1 MQNLQTLYNRFLKM
15 KERRQAWENLWKE
28 CYDYALPQRERD
40 SVYPGATQRPSDL
53 FDGTAEDAVVQLAS
67 SMFAELTP
75 PWSRWFNLKAGA
87 NNDSGLE
94 ASATLE
100 KIAEI
105 MQYNFDLSNFALEV
119 HQCFLDVVTA
129 GTASLLFEEARI
141 GDSSAF
147 HFKAVPL
154 TELYIDE
161 SASGRPD
168 ITFRRS
174 SANGSLLK
182 SRFPLASLPDEFMEK
197 LNKDSMSVAEI
208 LEAVLPRDTGGYEYT
223 AFIIS
228 DSFGFFGEGNFLLLK
243 KGVFSA
249 SPFINFRWQ
258 KVPGEVYGRSPVM
271 SALPD
276 IKTANKVVELILKN
290 AAISVTGIWQA
301 EDDGVLNPA
310 NIKLIPGAIIPKA
323 VGSKGLT
330 PLQAAGNFDVSQ
342 LVLSDL
348 RERIRHT
355 LLNDRLGQINSP
367 VMTATEVLERS
378 AAMARIL
385 GATYGR
391 IASELL
397 TPIIVR
403 AINILNRRGEIS
415 PVVIDGRAIKLEYAS
430 PLARKQARESAQ
442 NILYW
447 ISSVAQMGQSGF
459 AAVNLTETA
468 RKLGQILGVPQ
479 SLIKSDEE
487 VQTAAVIS
495 AAAEVLNNLNDER
508 NTADGK

>member
-1 MQNLQTLYNRFLKM
+1 
-15 KERRQAWENLWKE
+15 
-28 CYDYALPQRERD
+28 
-40 SVYPGATQRPSDL
+40 
-53 FDGTAEDAVVQLAS
+53 
-67 SMFAELTP
+67 MFAELTP

-87 NNDSGLE
+87 NNNSGRVVAE
-94 ASATLE
+94 NLE
-100 KIAEI
+100 KIADI
-105 MQYNFDLSNFALEV
+105 MQYHFDLSNFALEV
-119 HQCFLDVVTA
+119 HQCFLDVVTT

-174 SANGSLLK
+174 SADYNLLK
-182 SRFPLASLPDEFMEK
+182 FRFPSAVLPDRFAEK
-197 LNKDSMSVAEI
+197 FGKDGSATVEI
-208 LEAVLPRDTGGYEYT
+208 LETVLPRETGGYEYT
-223 AFIIS
+223 AFVIS
-228 DSFGFFGEGNFLLLK
+228 DSSGFFGEDNFLLLK
-243 KGVFSA
+243 KGTFSA

-342 LVLSDL
+342 LVLADL

-355 LLNDRLGQINSP
+355 LLNDKLGQINYP
-367 VMTATEVLERS
+367 AMTATEVLERS
-378 AAMARIL
+378 SEMARIL

-397 TPIIVR
+397 TPMIVR
-403 AINILNRRGEIS
+403 AVSILNRRGEIS
-415 PVVIDGRAIKLEYAS
+415 PLTIDGRTVKLEYAS
-430 PLARKQARESAQ
+430 PLARKQARENAQ

-447 ISSVAQMGQSGF
+447 LSSVAQMGANGI
-459 AAVNLTETA
+459 AAVNFTETV
-468 RKLGQILGVPQ
+468 RKLGQILGIPQ
-479 SLIKSDEE
+479 ELINSEE
-487 VQTAAVIS
+487 KLQATEVIS
-495 AAAEVLNNLNDER
+495 AAAKLLGGLNDER
-508 NTADGK
+508 ETANGK

>member
-1 MQNLQTLYNRFLKM
+1 MQDLKVLYDRFLKM
-15 KERRQAWENLWKE
+15 KERRQSWESLWNE
-28 CYDYALPQRERD
+28 CYKYALPQREHD
-40 SVYPGATQRPSDL
+40 ILSENYTKKTSYL
-53 FDGTAEDAVVQLAS
+53 FDSTAEDAASQLAS

-87 NNDSGLE
+87 NSESLQG
-94 ASATLE
+94 
-100 KIAEI
+100 IAERLENTADI
-105 MQYNFDLSNFALEV
+105 MQYHFDLSNFALEV
-119 HQCFLDVVTA
+119 HQCFLDVITA
-129 GTASLLFEEARI
+129 GTASLLFEEAKI
-141 GDSSAF
+141 GESSAF

-174 SANGSLLK
+174 SAHSDVLK
-182 SRFPLASLPDEFMEK
+182 SRFPSAVLPEEFLSKMNE
-197 LNKDSMSVAEI
+197 NSSNTAEI
-208 LEAVLPRDTGGYEYT
+208 LETVLPRETGGYEYT

-228 DSFGFFGEGNFLLLK
+228 DSFGFFGEDNFLLLK

-258 KVPGEVYGRSPVM
+258 KIPGEVYGRSPVM

-301 EDDGVLNPA
+301 EDDGILNPA
-310 NIKLIPGAIIPKA
+310 NIKLVPGAIIPKA

-367 VMTATEVLERS
+367 TMTATEVLERAS
-378 AAMARIL
+378 EMARIL

-391 IASELL
+391 LASELL

-403 AINILNRRGEIS
+403 AVNILNRRGEIE
-415 PVVIDGRAIKLEYAS
+415 PIVIDGRTTKLEYAS
-430 PLARKQARESAQ
+430 PLARKQAREDAK

-447 ISSVAQMGQSGF
+447 ISSVGQMGTAGF
-459 AAVNLTETA
+459 VSVNLAETA

-479 SLIKSDEE
+479 ELIKTPEE
-487 VQTAAVIS
+487 AESNAVIS
-495 AAAEVLNNLNDER
+495 AAAEVMTNLS
-508 NTADGK
+508 K